1 MFFVA
6 NLCPCIYFRISFLPQ
21 QSVFLSLQIQEVPG
35 LHAEATGEHNP
46 QNKLLEVSSKNTQTD
61 IQPIPPHL
69 AAGSEAASSVWQQ
82 NGKTEQLQCE
92 AWQANETGH
101 DRSKKSTASPNH
113 QQPRNNKP
121 QKTHRI
127 LINLDDK
134 NRFTEEVTV

>member
-1 MFFVA
+1 M
-6 NLCPCIYFRISFLPQ
+6 
-21 QSVFLSLQIQEVPG
+21 QIQEIPG
-35 LHAEATGEHNP
+35 LHSEATGEHNP

-82 NGKTEQLQCE
+82 NGKTEQCTG
-92 AWQANETGH
+92 AWQANETGQN
-101 DRSKKSTASPNH
+101 RSQKKSTASPNH

-121 QKTHRI
+121 PKTHRI